1 MRALGRLSAL
11 GLVAFFASVALGGCG
26 LLHKAAADV
35 EEDPTVVDDTTDA
48 DADLSDADAA
58 DDAGDGAAD
67 VPDATDAHDA
77 AAAKDAGKDAAHDVA
92 KAAADALDAGD
103 GQGDAPDIA
112 VDAASQDVP
121 DAGPPVCTAGQIAAC
136 NDKSA
141 CTDDTCD
148 AIFGCNHVYNEAAC
162 DDGSACTSGDTCKD
176 GQCLGSVI
184 TCDDGKGCTS
194 DVCKPSFGC
203 IHQNATGPCDDGNIC
218 TTAENCKAGSCI
230 GGSPADC
237 SDGIA
242 CTLDTCD
249 PAVGCQH
256 TSGDG
261 PCDDG
266 SYCTVGE
273 TCTGGV
279 CGGGSAALC
288 NDGND
293 CTSDGCDP
301 PSGCTF
307 TVLSGAC
314 DDSDPCST
322 QDVCKGGNC
331 AGVPLVCVPAD
342 VCHGAGVCVSKTGTC
357 NPVNAPDGVPCN
369 DGFACTTGDTCTGG
383 ACVGANQCDDD
394 DVCTLDACAKV
405 GGCSH
410 TASCTVGGAVT
421 GLASAGL
428 TLKSGAHIV
437 ALTQDGPFTL
447 SGGFGNGG
455 NYFTTIA
462 SSPLSPPQ
470 RCTVVRGSGAI
481 RGGNV
486 ADIAVT
492 CSGCGDGAVGPDPA
506 TRIDVEWLANTA
518 TPAPEF
524 MDCSLN
530 GAQLLHVNAATPD
543 QYCDTLIHRELLT
556 DPLTLAALT
565 PGKNALSCQFAQ
577 NMAWIVAT
585 VRHASGRSEQVVV
598 YDYPGDAGGLTD
610 AIRRN
615 SACPG
620 YDTPGK
626 VSAILTVQQSETCDD
641 GNLDEGDGCS
651 SVCLPES
658 CTTGV
663 DGDKDG
669 LDDCYETATGVF
681 VDETH
686 TGTSPLLWDTD
697 GDGLGDGDELLG
709 TAGGLNLAALGANP
723 LRQDVFVEADW
734 MEDDADCALHTHQ
747 ITPGAEA
754 MAVQMFA
761 NAPHVNPD
769 GSTGIALH
777 IDYGQGG
784 VWQGGGKAGTTIE
797 LPPDIGPDLAAIKA
811 SHFAG
816 NRLGYF
822 HDALRLHSLGPTAG
836 GIGEITGDDF
846 IVASGGCDV
855 CYKCQGTAI
864 PGHLP
869 IEAFCHE
876 LGHNLGLGHGG
887 DSACNGKANY
897 PSIMNYRHAYFGIDG
912 DCDDQPDGTL
922 DYSRGD
928 RTPLD
933 EKALNEADGVCSGF
947 WIDWNNDGKVT
958 PKVLKDLNGEFNA
971 TCPGG
976 IYSAFTDHDDWGT
989 LSFSGVT
996 SGVAAAVGAGRKAQ
1010 VCYDDPGSVAKRQP
1024 R

>member
-1 MRALGRLSAL
+1 M
-11 GLVAFFASVALGGCG
+11 
-26 LLHKAAADV
+26 
-35 EEDPTVVDDTTDA
+35 
-48 DADLSDADAA
+48 
-58 DDAGDGAAD
+58 
-67 VPDATDAHDA
+67 
-77 AAAKDAGKDAAHDVA
+77 AAKDAGKDATQDVA
-92 KAAADALDAGD
+92 KAAVDALDAGD
-103 GQGDAPDIA
+103 GQGDVQDIA

-121 DAGPPVCTAGQIAAC
+121 DAGPPVCTAAQIAAC

-148 AIFGCNHVYNEAAC
+148 AVFGCNHVYNEAAC
-162 DDGSACTSGDTCKD
+162 DDGSACTSDDTCKD
-176 GQCLGSVI
+176 GQCVGGVI
-184 TCDDGKGCTS
+184 SCDDGKGCTT

-218 TTAENCKAGSCI
+218 TTAESCKAGSCI

-293 CTSDGCDP
+293 CTNDGCDP

-322 QDVCKGGNC
+322 QDVCQAGNC

-357 NPVNAPDGVPCN
+357 NPVNAPDGAPCN

-410 TASCTVGGAVT
+410 TANCTVGGAVT

-428 TLKSGAHIV
+428 TLKSGPHVV
-437 ALTQDGPFTL
+437 ALTQNGPFTF
-447 SGGFGNGG
+447 SGGFGNGA

-462 SSPLSPPQ
+462 SSPESPPQ

-486 ADIAVT
+486 GDIAVT

-506 TRIDVEWLANTA
+506 TGIDLEWLANTA

-524 MDCSLN
+524 MDCFLN
-530 GAQLLHVNAATPD
+530 GTQVLHVNAATPD
-543 QYCDTLIHRELLT
+543 EYCDTLIHHEVLT
-556 DPLTLAALT
+556 DPLALAALT

-577 NMAWIVAT
+577 NIAWIVAT

-598 YDYPGDAGGLTD
+598 YDYPGDVGGLTD

-620 YDTPGK
+620 FDTPGK
-626 VSAILTVQQSETCDD
+626 VAAILTVLQTEACDD

-658 CTTGV
+658 CT
-663 DGDKDG
+663 
-669 LDDCYETATGVF
+669 
-681 VDETH
+681 
-686 TGTSPLLWDTD
+686 
-697 GDGLGDGDELLG
+697 
-709 TAGGLNLAALGANP
+709 
-723 LRQDVFVEADW
+723 
-734 MEDDADCALHTHQ
+734 
-747 ITPGAEA
+747 PGAET

-769 GSTGIALH
+769 GSPGIALH

-797 LPPDIGPDLAAIKA
+797 LPPDIGPDLAAVKA
-811 SHFAG
+811 SNFAG

-822 HDALRLHSLGPTAG
+822 HYALMMHSLGPTAG

-897 PSIMNYRHAYFGIDG
+897 PSIMNYRHAYFGVDG

-933 EKALNEADGVCSGF
+933 EKSLNEADGVCSGF
-947 WIDWNNDGKVT
+947 WIDWNNDGNVT
-958 PKVLKDLNGEFNA
+958 LKVLKDLNGAFNA

-976 IYSAFTDHDDWGT
+976 TYSAFTDHDDWGT

-996 SGVAAAVGAGRKAQ
+996 SGVAAAVGSGRKAQ
-1010 VCYDDPGSVAKRQP
+1010 VCYDDPVSVAKRRP